1 MSEYKKNLAGSTLDW
16 NVHIISWSQYQG
28 PRDRP
33 DTMCFLLNLYDWQSF
48 AIKVDTIEIEEFYPF
63 VTADLSCNSSK
74 FEAFAQDA
82 LNLNNSNNLVE
93 DAEGDNSFSTLAK
106 FSKKLIF
113 LTPWYAHVRVRIRG

>member
-1 MSEYKKNLAGSTLDW
+1 
-16 NVHIISWSQYQG
+16 
-28 PRDRP
+28 
-33 DTMCFLLNLYDWQSF
+33 MCFLLNIYDWQSY

-63 VTADLSCNSSK
+63 VTVDLSCNSSK

-82 LNLNNSNNLVE
+82 LNLNNSDNLVE

-113 LTPWYAHVRVRIRG
+113 LTT